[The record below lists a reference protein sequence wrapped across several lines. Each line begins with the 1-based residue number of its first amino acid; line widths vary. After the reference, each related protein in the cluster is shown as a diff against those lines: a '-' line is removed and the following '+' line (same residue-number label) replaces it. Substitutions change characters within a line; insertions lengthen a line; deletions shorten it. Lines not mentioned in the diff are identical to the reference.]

1 MNEEKDKE
9 EKQLAS
15 VEAEENVVDDELAE
29 VERLV
34 DLVGQDGAKQ
44 SLASRQADSSLS
56 VKAPVSQLL
65 Q

>member
-15 VEAEENVVDDELAE
+15 VAAEENVADDELVE

-34 DLVGQDGAKQ
+34 DLVGQDSAKQ

-56 VKAPVSQLL
+56 VKAPASQLL